1 MLGTLKLHN
10 KLIFELQVN
19 ETNDMYGLAFVILS
33 KLILKIE
40 ILTYQLVCENELIYF
55 RDE

>member
-40 ILTYQLVCENELIYF
+40 ILTYQLVCENELLYF
-55 RDE
+55 RD

>member
-1 MLGTLKLHN
+1 MLGTLKLHS

-19 ETNDMYGLAFVILS
+19 ETNDMYGLASVILC

-40 ILTYQLVCENELIYF
+40 ILTYQLVCENELLYF
-55 RDE
+55 RD

>member
-1 MLGTLKLHN
+1 MLGTLKLHS

-19 ETNDMYGLAFVILS
+19 ETNDMYGLASVILC